1 MDKPQNGG
9 KEPILVELKAG
20 ESIWWCACGKSAS
33 QPFCDGS
40 HKGTTDII
48 PLLFTPDTD
57 GVAALCTCKM
67 TKTPPYCDGS
77 HLTLKEEE

>member
-1 MDKPQNGG
+1 MDKPQQAGN
-9 KEPILVELKAG
+9 KPILVELKAG
-20 ESIWWCACGKSAS
+20 QELWWCACGKSAS

-40 HKGTTDII
+40 HKGTTDIT
-48 PLLFTPDTD
+48 PLLFTHEND

-77 HLTLKEEE
+77 HLTLKDE

>member
-1 MDKPQNGG
+1 MDKPQNAG
-9 KEPILVELKAG
+9 KEPILIELKAG
-20 ESIWWCACGKSAS
+20 EDIWWCACGKSAS

-40 HKGTTDII
+40 HKGTTDIK
-48 PLLFTPDTD
+48 PLLFTPEND

-77 HLTLKEEE
+77 HLSLKDE

>member
-1 MDKPQNGG
+1 MDKPRNAG

-20 ESIWWCACGKSAS
+20 EDIWWCACGKSAS

-40 HKGTTDII
+40 HKGTTDIG
-48 PLLFTPDTD
+48 PLLFTPEND

-77 HLTLKEEE
+77 HLTLKDE

>member
-1 MDKPQNGG
+1 MDKPQHAG

-40 HKGTTDII
+40 HKGTTEIM
-48 PLLFTPDTD
+48 PLLFTPDKD
-57 GVAALCTCKM
+57 GTAALCTCKM

-77 HLTLKEEE
+77 HLTLKDE